1 MWLFDIS
8 KLMDMEFEQS
18 MKNIFNFA
26 KWTMIVAFLAI
37 IIEIIAYYNCW
48 IENLM
53 DIINTT
59 IGALAFFSLNIAILN
74 LCLNRIH
81 KKNSIEIE
89 KRHRAIDL
97 LMKWSMEN
105 TPEALISRKI
115 VDRMDKKETF
125 KLADGNERVVISRV
139 DYNVL
144 SSLLPEKILQK
155 KSYLPRCGIFKA
167 THRQRGKRV
176 DLDNDEIE
184 LSLQETMWLRSNVVK
199 YMNILEIIM
208 YAWAA
213 DDVSRDIIE
222 KEFSYLVTTERDGNV
237 VLKEFRTAMGNE
249 NYPAINAFC
258 QEMEERNKKRILQI
272 KERV

>member
-1 MWLFDIS
+1 
-8 KLMDMEFEQS
+8 
-18 MKNIFNFA
+18 MKKNGRKA
-26 KWTMIVAFLAI
+26 SS
-37 IIEIIAYYNCW
+37 IIA
-48 IENLM
+48 ESKELFVDSLKLPKDTM
-53 DIINTT
+53 L
-59 IGALAFFSLNIAILN
+59 GACIVTMTGID
-74 LCLNRIH
+74 
-81 KKNSIEIE
+81 KEGEIY
-89 KRHRAIDL
+89 D
-97 LMKWSMEN
+97 
-105 TPEALISRKI
+105 
-115 VDRMDKKETF
+115 MDKKETF

>member
-81 KKNSIEIE
+81 KKTSIEIE

-258 QEMEERNKKRILQI
+258 QEMEEQNKKEILEI
-272 KERV
+272 KEWV

>member
-1 MWLFDIS
+1 MWLFNIS
-8 KLMDMEFEQS
+8 KLLDMKFEDSVQK
-18 MKNIFNFA
+18 MIDMV
-26 KWTMIVAFLAI
+26 KWIVFVAITII
-37 IIEIIAYYNCW
+37 IIEIAASRYW
-48 IENLM
+48 SIENIR
-53 DIINTT
+53 DIIQTT
-59 IGALAFFSLNIAILN
+59 IGAFAFISFYIAILN

-81 KKNSIEIE
+81 KKTSIEIE
-89 KRHRAIDL
+89 KRHRTIDL

-125 KLADGNERVVISRV
+125 KLADGNERVVISRF

-237 VLKEFRTAMGNE
+237 VLKEFRMAMGNE

>member
-26 KWTMIVAFLAI
+26 KWIMIVAFLAI

-81 KKNSIEIE
+81 KKTSIEIE

-213 DDVSRDIIE
+213 DDVSSDIIE

-258 QEMEERNKKRILQI
+258 QEMEEQNKKEILEI
-272 KERV
+272 KEWV

>member
-1 MWLFDIS
+1 
-8 KLMDMEFEQS
+8 
-18 MKNIFNFA
+18 
-26 KWTMIVAFLAI
+26 
-37 IIEIIAYYNCW
+37 
-48 IENLM
+48 
-53 DIINTT
+53 
-59 IGALAFFSLNIAILN
+59 
-74 LCLNRIH
+74 
-81 KKNSIEIE
+81 
-89 KRHRAIDL
+89 
-97 LMKWSMEN
+97 MKWSMEN

>member
-81 KKNSIEIE
+81 KKTSIEIE

>member
-1 MWLFDIS
+1 MWLFNIS
-8 KLMDMEFEQS
+8 KLLDMKFEDSVQK
-18 MKNIFNFA
+18 MIDMV
-26 KWTMIVAFLAI
+26 KWIVFVAITII
-37 IIEIIAYYNCW
+37 IIEIAASRYW
-48 IENLM
+48 SIENIR
-53 DIINTT
+53 DIIQTT
-59 IGALAFFSLNIAILN
+59 IGAFAFISFYIAILN

-81 KKNSIEIE
+81 KKTSIEIE
-89 KRHRAIDL
+89 KRHRTIDL

-237 VLKEFRTAMGNE
+237 VLKEFRMAMGNE

>member
-1 MWLFDIS
+1 MWLFNIS
-8 KLMDMEFEQS
+8 KLLDMKFEDSVQ
-18 MKNIFNFA
+18 K
-26 KWTMIVAFLAI
+26 MIDMVQWIVFVAITII
-37 IIEIIAYYNCW
+37 IIEIAASRYW
-48 IENLM
+48 SIENIR
-53 DIINTT
+53 DIIQTT
-59 IGALAFFSLNIAILN
+59 IGAFAFISFYIAILN

-81 KKNSIEIE
+81 KKTSIEIE
-89 KRHRAIDL
+89 KRHRTIDL

>member
-1 MWLFDIS
+1 
-8 KLMDMEFEQS
+8 

-26 KWTMIVAFLAI
+26 TWTMIVAILAI
-37 IIEIIAYYNCW
+37 IIEIVAYKYCL
-48 IENLM
+48 IENLK
-53 DIINTT
+53 DFIQTT
-59 IGALAFFSLNIAILN
+59 IGAFAIISLCIAILN
-74 LCLNRIH
+74 LCFNRIH
-81 KKNSIEIE
+81 KNTSIKIE

-237 VLKEFRTAMGNE
+237 VLKEFRTTMGNE

-258 QEMEERNKKRILQI
+258 QEMEEQNKKRILQI

>member
-1 MWLFDIS
+1 MWLFNIS
-8 KLMDMEFEQS
+8 KLLDMKFEDSVQK
-18 MKNIFNFA
+18 MIDMV
-26 KWTMIVAFLAI
+26 KWIVFVAITII
-37 IIEIIAYYNCW
+37 IIEIAASRYWSIVN
-48 IENLM
+48 IR
-53 DIINTT
+53 DIIQTT
-59 IGALAFFSLNIAILN
+59 IGAFAFISFYIAILN

-81 KKNSIEIE
+81 KKTSIEIE
-89 KRHRAIDL
+89 KRHRTIDL

-237 VLKEFRTAMGNE
+237 VLKEFRMAMGNE

>member
-48 IENLM
+48 IENIR
-53 DIINTT
+53 DIIQTT
-59 IGALAFFSLNIAILN
+59 IGAFAFISFYIAILN

-81 KKNSIEIE
+81 KKTSIEIE
-89 KRHRAIDL
+89 KRHRTIDL

-115 VDRMDKKETF
+115 VDRMDKKERF

-237 VLKEFRTAMGNE
+237 VLKEFRMAMGNE

>member
-1 MWLFDIS
+1 MWIFDIS
-8 KLMDMEFEQS
+8 KLLYIKFEQS

-26 KWTMIVAFLAI
+26 TWTMIVAILAI
-37 IIEIIAYYNCW
+37 IIEIVAYKYCL
-48 IENLM
+48 IENLK
-53 DIINTT
+53 DFIQTT
-59 IGALAFFSLNIAILN
+59 IGAFAIISLYIAILN
-74 LCLNRIH
+74 LCFNRIH
-81 KKNSIEIE
+81 KNTSIKIE

>member
-1 MWLFDIS
+1 MRLFDIS

-81 KKNSIEIE
+81 KKTSIEIE

-258 QEMEERNKKRILQI
+258 QEMEEQNKKEILEI
-272 KERV
+272 KEWV